1 VQSKSL
7 PTPKCPSCDYDLTG
21 NDSNHAGKIT
31 CPECAATLFELE
43 TIQPESR
50 YGLIKGWILCNLCLP
65 IFFSGINWAVFV
77 SADWFHSESLRKT
90 AHNLMS
96 LQMIYLFVL
105 PVVLCVAEIGHR
117 KNHTNRS
124 IRPSIWVSLLIILFI
139 AFISSLIWLG
149 FATIW
154 TPN

>member
-1 VQSKSL
+1 
-7 PTPKCPSCDYDLTG
+7 
-21 NDSNHAGKIT
+21 
-31 CPECAATLFELE
+31 
-43 TIQPESR
+43 
-50 YGLIKGWILCNLCLP
+50 
-65 IFFSGINWAVFV
+65 
-77 SADWFHSESLRKT
+77 
-90 AHNLMS
+90 MS